1 MLNRD
6 APSRSATAKTTS
18 AGMIGKGV
26 TARSPLNI
34 PLRHTE
40 SMTTTNAAPGLGSPS
55 GALEP
60 LAVELRGLHMNF
72 GSVQAVDGI
81 DLRIASGKI
90 FTLLGPNGAGKTST
104 IDVIL
109 GLSRP

>member
-6 APSRSATAKTTS
+6 APSRSAMEKTTP

-40 SMTTTNAAPGLGSPS
+40 SMTTTNAAPGLGSPA
-55 GALEP
+55 GALNP
-60 LAVELRGLHMNF
+60 LAVEPVSYTHLRAHETDSYLVCRLLLEKKKKKKTNKIY
-72 GSVQAVDGI
+72 S
-81 DLRIASGKI
+81 RI
-90 FTLLGPNGAGKTST
+90 P
-104 IDVIL
+104 
-109 GLSRP
+109 